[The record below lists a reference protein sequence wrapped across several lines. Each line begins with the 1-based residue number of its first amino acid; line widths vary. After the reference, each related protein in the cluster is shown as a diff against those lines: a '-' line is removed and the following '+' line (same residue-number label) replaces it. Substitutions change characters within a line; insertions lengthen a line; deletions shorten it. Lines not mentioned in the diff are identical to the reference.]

1 MDTALQAKQNQ
12 QWSASNR
19 LLELLGKELGMFNRP
34 EFVWNGDLALFPI
47 SSSSGLPNNLKR
59 SGENRAALE
68 RDKRRALIEAG
79 LSVDIELETTSRLRL
94 AAPMP
99 PED

>member
-34 EFVWNGDLALFPI
+34 EFVWNGDLATL
-47 SSSSGLPNNLKR
+47 SNQQ
-59 SGENRAALE
+59 LE
-68 RDKRRALIEAG
+68 RLNR
-79 LSVDIELETTSRLRL
+79 TT
-94 AAPMP
+94 
-99 PED
+99 

>member
-34 EFVWNGDLALFPI
+34 EFVWNGDLATLSNQQLDRLTEQLEKI
-47 SSSSGLPNNLKR
+47 RRESR
-59 SGENRAALE
+59 SIGT
-68 RDKRRALIEAG
+68 G
-79 LSVDIELETTSRLRL
+79 
-94 AAPMP
+94 
-99 PED
+99 

>member
-1 MDTALQAKQNQ
+1 LLHVTCLWAAAVSRISLDREFVLRELMDTALQAKQNQ

-34 EFVWNGDLALFPI
+34 EFVWDGDLALFPI

-59 SGENRAALE
+59 SPTARIAQHWNGISAE
-68 RDKRRALIEAG
+68 R
-79 LSVDIELETTSRLRL
+79 
-94 AAPMP
+94 
-99 PED
+99 